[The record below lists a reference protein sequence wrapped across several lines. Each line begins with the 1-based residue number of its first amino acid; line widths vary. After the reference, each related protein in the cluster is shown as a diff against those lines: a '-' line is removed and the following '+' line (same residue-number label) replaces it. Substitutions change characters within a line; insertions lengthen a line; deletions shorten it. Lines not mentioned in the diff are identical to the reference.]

1 FATPSIDNIVENSSD
16 GSITLTSPD
25 TVTLAPGIYQIHYI
39 HSGNPVNDPETIAI
53 ELLLNSTPVP
63 GSYIWAADLTT
74 QEGTINPLNSYLVSN
89 KINLEIT
96 TSSSLQIRNK
106 TNGLGSNVLP
116 GPSSFLSGKNLV
128 RTSLTIVKLG

>member
-1 FATPSIDNIVENSSD
+1 MLTIDNIVENSSD

-74 QEGTINPLNSYLVSN
+74 QEGTINPLNSYLVRGCCKT
-89 KINLEIT
+89 KINMQCYESEKLAGYAVDSDFVH
-96 TSSSLQIRNK
+96 TSAAVPALY
-106 TNGLGSNVLP
+106 L
-116 GPSSFLSGKNLV
+116 
-128 RTSLTIVKLG
+128 